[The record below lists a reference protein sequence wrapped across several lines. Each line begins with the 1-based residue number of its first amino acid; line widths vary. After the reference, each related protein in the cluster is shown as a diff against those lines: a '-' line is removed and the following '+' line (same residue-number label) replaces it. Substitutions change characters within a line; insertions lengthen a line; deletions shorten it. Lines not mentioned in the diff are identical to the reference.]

1 MIAENTSIESARAA
15 YESATAELRSVDR
28 AFDNA
33 QAVLNRLR
41 DEYNA
46 AIDKQTSAR
55 RALTAAIAN
64 EQQR

>member
-1 MIAENTSIESARAA
+1 MNNDTSIEAARA
-15 YESATAELRSVDR
+15 ELERCDRAVRSVDR

-46 AIDKQTSAR
+46 AIDKQTRAR
-55 RALTAAIAN
+55 RALAAAMAN
-64 EQQR
+64 EASR